1 MEKPMIENL
10 QKVADAGYL
19 PFTDFQE
26 QMKKFVPCP
35 YQANFSFLTLI
46 QKLRTKSDGVQDS
59 PLAQTIARLE
69 AMEEELQKKSGD
81 WEAFR
86 RQKGFES
93 LMIHLFPSF
102 FFEGQMGF
110 IKGPFENHQFRFQTD
125 AFLELLAND
134 RWEVKINTHNFKPPY
149 AQNILMA
156 GAAVLKTFYEQE
168 VDIYTAE
175 GITLRDRQTK
185 IERHFQFNVQ
195 LDYMEVKAIK
205 PLKKLSRKMIH
216 ELLCNLDDEE
226 LWLEYIP
233 PENFLFEGFIIGFI
247 SDVTRAEILS
257 VLKEMAANEGGKSGH
272 ENDLET
278 MELLARTYLNM
289 PDLRFGVLQTVYGPW
304 VESISWCLLGEY
316 NTPVMESAFRDPQ
329 SAYGK
334 VLHSGNALIVEDL
347 KKAEKRSA
355 LEDALLEKGIRSLLL
370 APLTDAEGKIIS
382 IFELASPEPYRLNAF
397 ILTQM
402 EEFISLTEM
411 GADRF
416 IQEMENAIRL
426 TIQQEFTSIHPSVE
440 WKFRNVASKCFWE
453 RIVEERQYSPEPI
466 VFKNVYPLY
475 GQADIVGSSTQRN
488 NSIQTDL
495 IDNLDRL
502 FELLIA
508 CRKEVRF
515 HLLDVYGEQVKAH
528 ADRLRKGKFVSS
540 DESVIVELL
549 TEQVHPLV
557 RKLSARF
564 PQLPQEML
572 DEYFSYLDPEL
583 DIVYRRRKA
592 YEDSVSLLNQTVS
605 HYLLQEEEKM
615 QEILPH
621 YFEKFQ
627 TDGVEYNLY
636 LGQSLLE
643 KGEFHPFYLR
653 DFRLWQLIVMCEITR
668 LVKKS
673 AKNLP
678 IPLTTAQLIFVYNSS
693 LSIRFE
699 MDEKQFDVDGAYN
712 VRYEILKKRID
723 KAYIKGTD
731 ERLTQAGKIAIVWLQ
746 EKDRQEYQEYL
757 DHLVKNGYIKPE
769 IEDHELDKMQGVEGL
784 KAIRIEVIVD
794 EE

>member
-1 MEKPMIENL
+1 MENPLPDNL
-10 QKVADAGYL
+10 PNTADNEYL
-19 PFTDFQE
+19 PFSAFKSRME
-26 QMKKFVPCP
+26 EIGPFP
-35 YQANFSFLTLI
+35 YQSSFSFFKLI
-46 QKLRTKSDGVQDS
+46 EKLRAKSDSLKKS
-59 PLAQTIARLE
+59 PLADTIKRLE
-69 AMEEELQKKSGD
+69 AIEARLQESGMD
-81 WEAFR
+81 WEEV
-86 RQKGFES
+86 RQQNEFDF
-93 LMIHLFPSF
+93 LLVHLFPSF

-110 IKGPFENHQFRFQTD
+110 VKGPFEPHKFRFITE
-125 AFLELLAND
+125 AFAELLAD
-134 RWEVKINTHNFKPPY
+134 ERWEVKMNTRKPMGSNS
-149 AQNILMA
+149 QNIFMA
-156 GAAVLKTFYEQE
+156 GAAVLSTFYGQE
-168 VDIYTAE
+168 VDIYSAE
-175 GITLRDRQTK
+175 GMTLRDRHTRM
-185 IERHFQFNVQ
+185 ERHFQFNVQ

-257 VLKEMAANEGGKSGH
+257 ILKEMAANEGGKSGH

-304 VESISWCLLGEY
+304 IESISWCLLGEY

-488 NSIQTDL
+488 DSIQTDL

-528 ADRLRKGKFVSS
+528 ADRLKRGEFVSS

-549 TEQVHPLV
+549 TERIHPLI
-557 RKLSARF
+557 RKLGSRF
-564 PQLPQEML
+564 PDLPQEL
-572 DEYFSYLDPEL
+572 LNEYFDYLDPEL
-583 DIVYRRRKA
+583 DIVYRSRKA

-757 DHLVKNGYIKPE
+757 DHLVKNGFIKPE